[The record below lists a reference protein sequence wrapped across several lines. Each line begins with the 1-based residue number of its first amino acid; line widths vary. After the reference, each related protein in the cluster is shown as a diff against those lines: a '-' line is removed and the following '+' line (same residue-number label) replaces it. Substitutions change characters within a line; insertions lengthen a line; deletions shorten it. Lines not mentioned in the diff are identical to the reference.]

1 MAVSRGEG
9 GIEEKKNLERILD
22 PEQMVSLKRKKRKE
36 IYSCRSN
43 INSRLNFTF
52 ESGLKG
58 CSREL
63 LIFSFFCVLIE
74 F

>member
-22 PEQMVSLKRKKRKE
+22 PEQMVSLRKKRKE

-63 LIFSFFCVLIE
+63 LIFSFLCVD
-74 F
+74 